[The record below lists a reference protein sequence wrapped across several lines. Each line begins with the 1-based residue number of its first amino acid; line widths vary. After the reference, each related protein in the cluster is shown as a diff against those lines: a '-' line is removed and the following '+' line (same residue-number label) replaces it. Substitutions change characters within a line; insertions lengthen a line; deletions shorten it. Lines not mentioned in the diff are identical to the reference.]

1 MKGPGGKD
9 NLAFSPSTAS
19 GDSIGSAFDMTERGQ
34 FSLDDDGPGKKMTLR
49 KPLEVSDYTRDRIRN
64 LTEFFARPLPSFLN
78 DENKSLLSNAQS
90 RFSSVTVS

>member
-1 MKGPGGKD
+1 MIFFLCSAGGGVVANRVLRSQRRVKGPGGKD

-49 KPLEVSDYTRDRIRN
+49 KPLEVSFASDRMQD
-64 LTEFFARPLPSFLN
+64 PSYF
-78 DENKSLLSNAQS
+78 
-90 RFSSVTVS
+90 